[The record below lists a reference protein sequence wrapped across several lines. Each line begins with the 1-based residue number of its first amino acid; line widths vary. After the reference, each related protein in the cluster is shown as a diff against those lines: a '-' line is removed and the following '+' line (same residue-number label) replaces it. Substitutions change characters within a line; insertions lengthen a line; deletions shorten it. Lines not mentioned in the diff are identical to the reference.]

1 MIVGLHDADNT
12 SYPNLVL
19 MKLAAWHRT
28 QGHTVEKFIALMNY
42 DIVYSSK
49 VFSWSETSPYLP
61 SHTIKGGTGYDLGG
75 LAGSLPPAIE
85 HICPDY
91 EFYGVDYSLGFL
103 TRGCIRSCGWC
114 IVPEKEGMIRPHADI
129 TEFCR
134 HKKVRL
140 MDNNI
145 LALPE
150 YAAEQFAKMAR
161 MGLKVDFN
169 QGLDARLIDKSMA
182 KRLAALKW
190 WAPIRLACDNQ
201 AQMPHIEKAVRLLR
215 KAGAKPKRYSC
226 YMLVQDVNEAEQR
239 ALFLRSLGLSP
250 FAQPYREP
258 GSKGSPRLELRR
270 FARWVNYRP
279 AFRSCTWQEYKYNT
293 ASAAHAQR

>member
-1 MIVGLHDADNT
+1 MIVGLHDADAT
-12 SYPNLVL
+12 KYPNLAL
-19 MKLAAWHRT
+19 MKLAAWHRAN
-28 QGHTVEKFIALMNY
+28 GDTVQKFIALMSY
-42 DIVYSSK
+42 DKVYSSK
-49 VFSWSETSPYLP
+49 VFSWSENSPYLP
-61 SHTIKGGTGYDLGG
+61 SHTERGGTGNNVNKE
-75 LAGSLPPAIE
+75 LPDEIE

-91 EFYGVDYSLGFL
+91 EFYGVDHSLGFL

-114 IVPEKEGMIRPHADI
+114 IVPEKEGTIRPHADI

-150 YAAEQFAKMAR
+150 YAAEQFAKMAK

-169 QGLDARLIDKSMA
+169 QGLDARLIDEGMA

-215 KAGAKPKRYSC
+215 EAGAKPVKYSC
-226 YMLVQDVNEAEQR
+226 YMLVTDVEEAEQR
-239 ALFLRSLGLSP
+239 ALFLKSLGLSP

-258 GSKGSPRLELRR
+258 GTTKLPALELRR
-270 FARWVNYRP
+270 FANWVNIPKAFNSCSWKEFSRNP
-279 AFRSCTWQEYKYNT
+279 ANT
-293 ASAAHAQR
+293 AECQP